1 MKHLGRK
8 MIRFIALF
16 VGLATLGYF
25 SIATWAKPVAPTAT
39 SKDAQVSQGGVAF
52 AQQKQKEA
60 TIVSGMTIEIDS
72 EGKAVIVAPRS
83 ESGALEPLA
92 IPISGAKLLVDT
104 LVVMIAE
111 AETVASKQSN
121 KP

>member
-1 MKHLGRK
+1 MRTFTL
-8 MIRFIALF
+8 AL
-16 VGLATLGYF
+16 TLF
-25 SIATWAKPVAPTAT
+25 ALVI
-39 SKDAQVSQGGVAF
+39 QGGVAF

-72 EGKAVIVAPRS
+72 DGKAVIVAPRS
-83 ESGALEPLA
+83 ESRVLEPLA
-92 IPISGAKLLVDT
+92 IDVNGAKLLVDT

-111 AETVASKQSN
+111 AEAIAAKQPN

>member
-1 MKHLGRK
+1 MRTFTL
-8 MIRFIALF
+8 AL
-16 VGLATLGYF
+16 TLF
-25 SIATWAKPVAPTAT
+25 ALVI
-39 SKDAQVSQGGVAF
+39 QGGVAF

-72 EGKAVIVAPRS
+72 DGKAVIVAPRS
-83 ESGALEPLA
+83 ESRALEPLA
-92 IPISGAKLLVDT
+92 IDVNGAKLLVDT

-111 AETVASKQSN
+111 AEAIAAKQPN